1 MAHIRDITIEELS
14 KHKYIGINNYVGD
27 LADFNNVNHILISS
41 EEQSYVI
48 VLMINYTDREK
59 AEVAIFKN
67 GESYATYIHNVY
79 KKDTYEKLGYVYSF
93 LVDKNKIAMVE

>member
-14 KHKYIGINNYVGD
+14 KHKYIGISNYVGD

-48 VLMINYTDREK
+48 VLMINYTNREK

-67 GESYATYIHNVY
+67 SASYANYVY
-79 KKDTYEKLGYVYSF
+79 ALYQKDKNEKLGYVYSF